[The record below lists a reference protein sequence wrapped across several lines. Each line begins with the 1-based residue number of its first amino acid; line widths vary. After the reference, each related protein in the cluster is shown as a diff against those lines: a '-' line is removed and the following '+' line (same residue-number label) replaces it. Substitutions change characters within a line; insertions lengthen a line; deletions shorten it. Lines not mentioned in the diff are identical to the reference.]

1 MWLNYHGGIGTCM
14 TWWTCLT
21 DKDNSRK
28 FLLLPA
34 CSKTQDM
41 GCLWQMLQ
49 CTHMRPSLLHLQTI
63 EDCHKNLAMSTWPK
77 YFECVGHRRITRETG
92 HSSEAGQQTSF
103 QCYLLLLGS
112 ASALPRSLLLINP
125 RCQKGAALDKG
136 QVQTGHWEVASTG
149 SHLKVKQ

>member
-1 MWLNYHGGIGTCM
+1 MAELLTLWNVTKLS
-14 TWWTCLT
+14 WWHWNLY
-21 DKDNSRK
+21 DLMNLSHKDNSRK

-112 ASALPRSLLLINP
+112 ASALPRSLLLINHSGYHDV
-125 RCQKGAALDKG
+125 RKVLLWTKDRYKLG
-136 QVQTGHWEVASTG
+136 TGN
-149 SHLKVKQ
+149 